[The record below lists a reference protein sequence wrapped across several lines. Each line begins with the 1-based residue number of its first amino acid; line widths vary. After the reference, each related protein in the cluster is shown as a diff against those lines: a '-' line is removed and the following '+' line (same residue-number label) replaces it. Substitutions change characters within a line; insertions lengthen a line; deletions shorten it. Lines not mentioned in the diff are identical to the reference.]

1 VTLTKPA
8 PILIAGTGALA
19 NLFAARLSAA
29 GHAVSMLGSWP
40 DGLEALRTKGV
51 RLHAAD
57 GGTTVYPVEASDDP
71 VEFGG
76 AKLALVLVKAWQ
88 TERVAQQLAE
98 ALDAEG
104 VALTLQNGLGNRE
117 ALAAQLGE
125 ERVAFGVTTTGAN
138 LLGPGQ
144 VQAGGEGVISLGPHP
159 RLASLSAAL
168 KGAGFQVQEVENV
181 ESLAWSKLVINAAI
195 NPLTAVLEV
204 RNGELL
210 ARPSARAL
218 LGQLAREVAAV
229 AAAQGIPLTSD
240 DPVAAAEGV
249 AERTAA
255 NLNSMLQDVQRGA
268 PTEIEAICG
277 AVVRAG
283 EEAGVPTPV
292 NATLLKLVKAIV
304 EHKNEDR

>member
-1 VTLTKPA
+1 MDKA

-29 GHAVSMLGSWP
+29 GHPVSMLGSWP
-40 DGLEALRTKGV
+40 EGLDALRANGV
-51 RLHAAD
+51 LLHDAD
-57 GGTTVYPVEASDDP
+57 GGATVFPVEVSDQPGD
-71 VEFGG
+71 FKG

-88 TERVAQQLAE
+88 TERIAEQLAE
-98 ALDAEG
+98 CLAPEG
-104 VALTLQNGLGNRE
+104 LALTLQNGLGNRE

-144 VQAGGEGVISLGPHP
+144 VQAGGEGLISLGAHP
-159 RLASLSAAL
+159 RLAPLAEAL

-195 NPLTAVLEV
+195 NPLTAVLNV

-210 ARPSARAL
+210 TRPSARAL
-218 LGQLAREVAAV
+218 LGQLAQEVAAV
-229 AAAQGIPLTSD
+229 AAALGIELTSA
-240 DPVAAAEGV
+240 DPVGAAEGV

-255 NLNSMLQDVQRGA
+255 NRNSMLQDVERGA

-283 EEAGVPTPV
+283 EEAVVPTPV

-304 EHKNEDR
+304 EGQHADG